1 MTSEPDN
8 EPNRSKPAVS
18 DALMESSEDGF
29 RKRLL
34 LLPIAALVI
43 VGLCSWKLSR
53 PANDGSRGDGFV
65 ATERRQSPRF
75 ELIDQNKLLV
85 KFERYLHR
93 HRIVLVFFD
102 SNQPPD
108 QDERLVQLRTALP
121 QLGRNDTVVVGV
133 SGGLPQENRRGS
145 VFAFPLLTDLKQ
157 RQPGSH
163 YLVHKQWGSYDQGTD
178 QPEFEMFLID
188 RKGTVAW
195 EADKPRPIRNPTVV
209 INALING
216 QDPDV

>member
-1 MTSEPDN
+1 MNSEPEN
-8 EPNRSKPAVS
+8 VANLSNPAVS
-18 DALMESSEDGF
+18 ETSMASPKIGF

-34 LLPIAALVI
+34 VLPIAAVVI

-53 PANDGSRGDGFV
+53 PTISGRGNRSV
-65 ATERRQSPRF
+65 EIRRQQSPRF
-75 ELIDQNKLLV
+75 ELIDQNKRLV

-102 SNQPPD
+102 ATKSPD
-108 QDERLVQLRTALP
+108 QDERLVQLRQGLP
-121 QLGRNDTVVVGV
+121 RLRRNETVVVGV
-133 SGGLPQENRRGS
+133 SGGLPQENRQGT
-145 VFAFPLLTDLKQ
+145 VFPFPLLTDLKQ
-157 RQPGSH
+157 RDAGSH
-163 YLVHKQWGSYDQGTD
+163 YLVHKQWGSYDPATNR
-178 QPEFEMFLID
+178 PEFKMFLID

-195 EADKPRPIRNPTVV
+195 DGDKPRPIRNATTV